1 MPRRV
6 SSPGP
11 MDGRKLSKSV
21 TVMNLA
27 LSYILYPY
35 PPDKLGFQIDALH
48 VAFLLVRFRWGFTDC
63 FKQFAWIGQFEIFD
77 KLESYVVMYIVIGI
91 TTYSI
96 TQVFSK
102 FFFVLETVY
111 TVDSTDF
118 TLENFQNH

>member
-35 PPDKLGFQIDALH
+35 PPDKSGFQIDALH
-48 VAFLLVRFRWGFTDC
+48 VGFLFARFRWGLTYC

-118 TLENFQNH
+118 TPENFQNR